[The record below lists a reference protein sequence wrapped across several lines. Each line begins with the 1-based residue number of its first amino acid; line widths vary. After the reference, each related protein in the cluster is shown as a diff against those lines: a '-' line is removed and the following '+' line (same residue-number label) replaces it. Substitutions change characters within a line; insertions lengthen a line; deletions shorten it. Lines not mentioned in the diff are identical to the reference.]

1 MKILCVDDHP
11 IALKGLIKDVCDIMP
26 EAEVYNFGKP
36 AKALEFARGH
46 GCDVLLCEIE
56 MYNGSGLLLAQEIRK
71 LYPRANIIFVTV
83 CSENEYAA
91 AVLRLHPSGYL
102 TKPATKEQLKK
113 ELNDLRY
120 AVPDMDLPGNAVF
133 G

>member
-11 IALKGLIKDVCDIMP
+11 IALRGLVKDVCDIVP
-26 EAEVYNFGKP
+26 EAEVYNFG
-36 AKALEFARGH
+36 
-46 GCDVLLCEIE
+46 
-56 MYNGSGLLLAQEIRK
+56 IRK

-83 CSENEYAA
+83 YSENEHAA

-120 AVPDMDLPGNAVF
+120 EVPDMDLPENAVF